1 MSTQPKTFL
10 TPEQYLEI
18 ERKAEYKSQ
27 YWRGEMFA
35 MAGASANHNS
45 LAMNLGA
52 EMRDQLRGRDCR
64 AYGSDMRVRTSPDG
78 LYTYPDL
85 SVVCGQPKLAD
96 SKFDTLEN
104 PTLIAEILS
113 ATTEAYD
120 RGQKFQQYRSI
131 SSLKQYL
138 LVTQDRAHVELYT
151 RQADGQW
158 LLCEA
163 SGLDQFISLD
173 SIGCRLA
180 LNDLYD
186 KVDFTT
192 SDSHSG

>member
-45 LAMNLGA
+45 LAVNLVIDVGG
-52 EMRDQLRGRDCR
+52 QLRGRDCR
-64 AYGSDMRVRTSPDG
+64 AYGSDMRVQTSPDG

-85 SVVCGQPKLAD
+85 SVVCGKPKLAD

-113 ATTEAYD
+113 ASTEGYD
-120 RGQKFQQYRSI
+120 RGEKFEQYRSI

-151 RQADGQW
+151 RQPDGQW

-163 SGLDQFISLD
+163 SGLDQFINLD

-180 LNDLYD
+180 LEDLYD
-186 KVDFTT
+186 KVDFTAT
-192 SDSHSG
+192 GT